1 MDSQQLTQIPHM
13 FHILLERPLGL
24 YLHTPVADIP
34 HRVVVIWLCLL
45 LLFVQKFYVFVAV
58 VGVSFAFNI
67 AR

>member
-13 FHILLERPLGL
+13 FHILLERHLGL
-24 YLHTPVADIP
+24 YL
-34 HRVVVIWLCLL
+34 LL